1 MEQSGVLCYI
11 LYRER
16 SEDMKV
22 PERWFAALQ
31 DLLWQDPE
39 EEVKL
44 KLKEYQDALIS
55 GVQLDTILYFEDWA
69 DTWFEGHKDNIAPTT
84 QESYKYC
91 LKMYSANLWKKRA
104 MSACSRRTAAA
115 TPMCRRCRR
124 WAWISRPSRAL

>member
-1 MEQSGVLCYI
+1 
-11 LYRER
+11 
-16 SEDMKV
+16 MKV

-69 DTWFEGHKDNIAPTT
+69 DTMVRGS
-84 QESYKYC
+84 QG
-91 LKMYSANLWKKRA
+91 
-104 MSACSRRTAAA
+104 
-115 TPMCRRCRR
+115 
-124 WAWISRPSRAL
+124 